1 MRPFQV
7 FSAVIAVAATAQAQS
22 VSFEF
27 TTTRRVSSIGDVNVQ
42 PTATETVS
50 GPIQTGRACAQVGEA
65 ISDSRLNFPSVEAE
79 LAYACLKSVPID
91 ADAANFTVN
100 SIKQMVEFQST
111 LTYLKNPPS
120 GWPNEAVD
128 ILAGLDDIASRVN
141 DGTYTNEFDF
151 ENDIA
156 ALFIRA
162 HDGHLN
168 FNGNAFGG
176 AFRWRRNLNIA
187 LISASTDGSGV
198 PQVWA
203 IRDFNASQSGYEPSP
218 VTQINGKDVQEFL
231 QAEADLTAYHDPDTR
246 YQSLFFMASAETYGR
261 FTSPAFY
268 PGPTTSVTYENGTT
282 DEYLNAAVVLQPDT
296 WQVITS
302 PADFYEVYITPQ
314 ESSSSRLK
322 AKKRDPNSTPFHL
335 DNPRDREDQ
344 GYQGIQHGNAPIT
357 YPRPNVAHSAE
368 LVPLAGYFINSGAGE
383 VGVFVVGTFNTEDV
397 AGAQEFQKVIEEFIA
412 EAKSRSVSR
421 MIIDVRQNPGGKVIS
436 GYDMYKQ
443 FFPDQE
449 PQTQSRY
456 RGHPASEV
464 FGESISEW
472 NSLTI
477 LNAPLYVS
485 PFSKASYVDVD
496 GNAFESWSDM
506 YPPVRFHDDQ
516 FTSLLKYNLSDPTT
530 TSDEVLAIG
539 ITVTGYNH
547 RSDFTTPPF
556 RAEDLV
562 ILSDG
567 NCASTCAIFLEL
579 MVQQSGV
586 RTIAVGGRP
595 QSGPMVPVGG
605 TKGTLL
611 MPSQFMQLLAQ
622 YAVAEFADSRQEQR
636 DWARFVPNPF
646 AINYADA
653 GVNFQDNI
661 RVGKE
666 SAGVP
671 TQFLND
677 TANCR
682 IYYEP
687 DMYLNVTS
695 LWAKTAEVA
704 WGNDGALDE
713 GACVSG
719 SVTTRDQQTGGGD
732 SNPSGTG
739 DGGGQSTESEDAA
752 PGLRPSGEG
761 WTAIV
766 VCAAVV
772 LSSMGVGMGIVW

>member
-1 MRPFQV
+1 MFSQQLQRQYLGQSRRGKHVLRLDDPLRTPGCASLASRPRLV
-7 FSAVIAVAATAQAQS
+7 AVIVKAMGQ
-22 VSFEF
+22 E
-27 TTTRRVSSIGDVNVQ
+27 
-42 PTATETVS
+42 
-50 GPIQTGRACAQVGEA
+50 
-65 ISDSRLNFPSVEAE
+65 SRTNTFQ

-91 ADAANFTVN
+91 AEAANFTVS

-111 LTYLKNPPS
+111 LTYLKDPPT
-120 GWPNEAVD
+120 GWPNEPVD
-128 ILAGLDDIASRVN
+128 ILAGLDDIASKVN

-156 ALFIRA
+156 ALFIKA

-168 FNGNAFGG
+168 FNGNAYGG

-187 LISASTDGSGV
+187 LISASADGSAI
-198 PQVWA
+198 PQVWS
-203 IRDFNASQSGYEPSP
+203 IRDFNASQSSYEPSP
-218 VTQINGKDVQEFL
+218 ITQINGQDVQDFL
-231 QAEADLTAYHDPDTR
+231 QAEADLTAYHEPDTR
-246 YQSLFFMASAETYGR
+246 YQSLFFMSSAETYGR

-268 PGPTTSVTYENGTT
+268 PGPTTNVTYENGTT
-282 DEYLNAAVVLQPDT
+282 NEYLNAAVVLQRDT
-296 WQVITS
+296 WEAISS
-302 PADFYEVYITPQ
+302 PEDFYSVYITPQ
-314 ESSSSRLK
+314 TSSSSGLK
-322 AKKRDPNSTPFHL
+322 ARKRDPNSPPFHL
-335 DNPRDREDQ
+335 DNPRDHEIL
-344 GYQGIQHGNAPIT
+344 GYQTLQPLQHGNSPIN
-357 YPRPNVAHSAE
+357 YPRPNIAHSAE
-368 LVPLAGYFINSGAGE
+368 LVPLAGYFVDTGAGE

-397 AGAQEFQKVIEEFIA
+397 AGAQEFQQVTQEFIA
-412 EAKSRSVSR
+412 EAQSRGVSR

-464 FGESISEW
+464 FGEGISRF
-472 NSLTI
+472 NSMTI

-485 PFSKASYVDVD
+485 PFSKAAYLDAD
-496 GNAFESWSDM
+496 GNEFSSWSNM
-506 YPPVRFHDDQ
+506 YPPVRHNNDQ
-516 FTSLLKYNLSDPTT
+516 FTSLLKYNLSDPFT
-530 TSDEVLAIG
+530 TSDELLAIG
-539 ITVTGYNH
+539 ITVTGYNS
-547 RSDFTTPPF
+547 RSNYTDPPF

-579 MVQQSGV
+579 MVQQSNV

-595 QSGPMVPVGG
+595 QPGPMAPVGG
-605 TKGTLL
+605 TKGTLVIPSEFL
-611 MPSQFMQLLAQ
+611 QRLSLYSLSQF
-622 YAVAEFADSRQEQR
+622 ADTRQQRR
-636 DWARFVPNPF
+636 DWASFLPNAF
-646 AINYADA
+646 EIGYADA

-666 SAGVP
+666 AAGVP

-677 TANCR
+677 TASCR

-687 DMYLNVTS
+687 NMYLNVTS

-704 WGNDGALDE
+704 WGNNGALDE

-732 SNPSGTG
+732 ANPSGSEDPSSTN
-739 DGGGQSTESEDAA
+739 GGSRSTESEDAA
-752 PGLRPSGEG
+752 AGLRPGAEG

-766 VCAAVV
+766 VCVAVV
-772 LSSMGVGMGIVW
+772 VSSMGVGMGIVW